1 MALQRR
7 KDNLDA
13 VGIEKAIMKAG
24 VLVEITR
31 RSIGVPSGTIA
42 LITDT
47 VHTEIFTSDQHDIIK
62 YHIVR
67 LVCTKWAGKER
78 RFHERDLEVIS
89 GSR

>member
-1 MALQRR
+1 
-7 KDNLDA
+7 
-13 VGIEKAIMKAG
+13 MKAG
-24 VLVEITR
+24 DLVKITR

-42 LITDT
+42 LVTDT
-47 VHTEIFTSDQHDIIK
+47 VHTDPSDQHDIIK

-78 RFHERDLEVIS
+78 RFLERDLEVVS

>member
-1 MALQRR
+1 M
-7 KDNLDA
+7 K
-13 VGIEKAIMKAG
+13 VGD
-24 VLVEITR
+24 LVEITR
-31 RSIGVPSGTIA
+31 RSIGIPVGTVA
-42 LITDT
+42 LITET
-47 VHTEIFTSDQHDIIK
+47 VHIDPIPQHDILK